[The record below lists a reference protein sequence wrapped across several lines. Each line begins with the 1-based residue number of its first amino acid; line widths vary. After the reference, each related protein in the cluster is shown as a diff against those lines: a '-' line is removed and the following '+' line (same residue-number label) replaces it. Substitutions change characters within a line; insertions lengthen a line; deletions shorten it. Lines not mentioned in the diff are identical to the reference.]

1 MEVFLSLI
9 KSIQMQMS
17 LKYGEL
23 GCSQGM
29 MIRTP
34 PVMMD
39 GSTF

>member
-9 KSIQMQMS
+9 KSFQMQMS
-17 LKYGEL
+17 LKHGGLRY
-23 GCSQGM
+23 SQGM
-29 MIRTP
+29 MIRIP